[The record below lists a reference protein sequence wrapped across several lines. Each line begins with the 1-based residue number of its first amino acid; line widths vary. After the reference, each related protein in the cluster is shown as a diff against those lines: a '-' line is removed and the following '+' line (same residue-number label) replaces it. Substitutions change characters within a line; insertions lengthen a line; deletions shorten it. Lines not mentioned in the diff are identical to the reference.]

1 MSLADDLSPEQV
13 MEAVGKVLEE
23 RLQVILRHVPTGNEC
38 SQEDLAKKW
47 TVLGSCL
54 RTIKEYT
61 REGLKAVQ
69 IGSDSTAFNLVEAS
83 KHQTL
88 DKFTDAKIEITG
100 PDGKT
105 VETTFDKFNK
115 AAEAVQ
121 KDPSILQ
128 GEA

>member
-38 SQEDLAKKW
+38 SQEELAKKW

-69 IGSDSTAFNLVEAS
+69 IGSDSTAFHLMEAS
-83 KHQTL
+83 KHKPL
-88 DKFTDAKIEITG
+88 DSFADAKIEITG
-100 PDGKT
+100 PDGQT
-105 VETTFDKFNK
+105 VEATFDKFNK

-128 GEA
+128 GAQ